1 LAHAQ
6 RSVGSKAWVLVASL
20 GAASVGSLGHAA
32 EPACGEKGAAEAV
45 VTFAADVSVVHVHAT
60 VTRDDGPATGELT
73 AESFRVSDDGRPQ
86 RVSFFAHENV
96 PVTYTLLVD
105 VSGSMNA
112 RARLVF
118 EALETFVRTMRPD
131 DRASIVLFGTTTTL
145 LQAETGDKEAL
156 LAATDRI
163 PDEFAA
169 GTALYEVLYSR
180 FRDAAESASGRTD
193 GGPRRCALVL
203 FTDGRDEVSRRKFR
217 ADVLDAARR
226 TDLAVYPVAM
236 TWHDSFL
243 ERLARETGGRV
254 AYVSHG
260 GELEDA
266 YRAIAA
272 EVASQYTIGYVPAAE
287 PAPGAWHPVRVT
299 VARKGLTVRH
309 RTGYFTAG
317 PAATRGA
324 ERRCRTAGSAERTLD

>member
-1 LAHAQ
+1 LAHAE
-6 RSVGSKAWVLVASL
+6 RSIGSKAWVLVAAL
-20 GAASVGSLGHAA
+20 AAASVGAPAHAA
-32 EPACGEKGAAEAV
+32 ETACGEAGAAPAL
-45 VTFAADVSVVHVHAT
+45 TFSSDISVVHVHAT
-60 VTRDDGPATGELT
+60 VTRDDDPTTGELT
-73 AESFRVSDDGRPQ
+73 AEAFRVSEDGRPQ
-86 RVSFFAHENV
+86 AVSFFAHESV

-105 VSGSMNA
+105 VSGSMNS

-118 EALETFVRTMRPD
+118 EALETFVGTMRPG

-145 LQAETGDKEAL
+145 LQEETGDKEAL

-163 PDEFAA
+163 PEVFEA

-180 FRDAAESASGRTD
+180 FWNAVESGGCRTD
-193 GGPRRCALVL
+193 GPPRRCALVV
-203 FTDGRDEVSRRKFR
+203 FSDGKDEVSRRQFR
-217 ADVLDAARR
+217 KDVLDAARH
-226 TDLAVYPVAM
+226 TDLAVYPIAM

-260 GELEDA
+260 GELADA

-272 EVASQYTIGYVPAAE
+272 EVASQYTIGYVPAASGT
-287 PAPGAWHPVRVT
+287 PGTWHPVRVT

-309 RTGYFTAG
+309 RTGYFTPG
-317 PAATRGA
+317 PGAARGA
-324 ERRCRTAGSAERTLD
+324 FGRCRTAGTGERTLD